1 MTNHKIILG
10 IFIVAALLAAS
21 CKTGKLPLSE
31 AAPVENAYF
40 RKIKTT
46 SDTGNIADLEWRQ
59 YFRDTTLQNLIAKG
73 IANNYDMQLALKKIA
88 ASHATLNQAKLLQ
101 LPTLSFGVTSQSST
115 PSKNSLNGISLSSFL
130 GQKHIEDYNAAFNLG
145 WEADI
150 WGKLRL
156 RKDVALTEYLQ
167 MYEAQKVIQTQ
178 IVASIAEGYYNLLM
192 LDAQMKITQSNLAL
206 SDTTLNITKLQW
218 TAGLATNLAVQQ
230 ATAQKQSVAVL
241 IPKLKQD
248 IALQENALSIL
259 IGEMPKN
266 ILRNR
271 QLADI
276 SIPTSLDAGVPAD
289 LVSRRPDVRNQE
301 LNLRI
306 ANAQIGIAQAEMYP
320 SLTISAN
327 GGLNSFKASNW
338 FEMPASLFGN
348 ILGGLTQPLFQR
360 GTLATNLK
368 LAKNQREQNVLKF
381 RQTVLNAVGE
391 VSDALVQIDQLKN
404 QFASETE
411 QVKTLQSA
419 IHNAQLLFRSGLA
432 NYLEVIT
439 AQGDAL
445 QAELNLSSIKR
456 QQLSASVT
464 LYRSLGGGWK

>member
-1 MTNHKIILG
+1 MINNKIILG
-10 IFIVAALLAAS
+10 ISIVAALFATA
-21 CKTGKLPLSE
+21 CKTGKLPPSE
-31 AAPVENAYF
+31 AAPVEDAYF
-40 RKIKTT
+40 RNIKTT
-46 SDTGNIADLEWRQ
+46 ADTGNIADLEWRQ
-59 YFRDTTLQNLIAKG
+59 YFSDTTLQNLIAKG
-73 IANNYDMQLALKKIA
+73 IANNYDMQLALKKIS
-88 ASHATLNQAKLLQ
+88 ASQATLNQAKLLQ

-156 RKDVALTEYLQ
+156 KKDVALAQYLQ
-167 MYEAQKVIQTQ
+167 SFEAQKVIQTQ

-192 LDAQMKITQSNLAL
+192 LDAQLKITQSNLAL
-206 SDTTLNITKLQW
+206 TDTTLNITQLQW

-230 ATAQKQSVAVL
+230 ATAQKQSVSVL
-241 IPKLKQD
+241 IPQLQQN

-276 SIPTSLDAGVPAD
+276 SIPTSLNAGVPAD
-289 LVSRRPDVRNQE
+289 LVSRRPDVRSQE

-306 ANAQIGIAQAEMYP
+306 TNAQIGIAQAEMYP

-348 ILGGLTQPLFQR
+348 VLGGLTQPLFQR
-360 GTLATNLK
+360 GTLKTNLK
-368 LAKNQREQNVLKF
+368 LAQNQREQSVLEF
-381 RQTVLNAVGE
+381 RQSVLNAVGE
-391 VSDALVQIDQLKN
+391 VSDALVQMDHLKDQSKIT
-404 QFASETE
+404 SE
-411 QVKTLQSA
+411 QLATLQSA
-419 IHNAQLLFRSGLA
+419 IHNAQLLFKSGLA

-439 AQGDAL
+439 AQGNAL
-445 QAELNLSSIKR
+445 QAELNLASIKR
-456 QQLSASVT
+456 QQLNASVA